1 MKTLFFSLFSLF
13 SVFSHFFSPLISPF
27 YFSFALLLF
36 LFLFLPFFSLSFLIL
51 SLCRL
56 TAPKIP
62 EGEKVDFDVSIP
74 EAVCV
79 CLSVPELYICAN
91 PCNST
96 CTEYSWRYCPGQ
108 NECLLVFSI
117 KSYLLLSEGLWIHLW
132 LICTRQNLYL
142 LVRLVVCFYTL
153 NVWSKRSK
161 RFRMS
166 KILCPTA
173 VNDPKVT
180 EQFEIKQV
188 YAQLLLRNSTW
199 NDSKRLTTGIQMLFY
214 KSWHE
219 IEKPVLKISAEMSA
233 LLKNAGVFSR

>member
-96 CTEYSWRYCPGQ
+96 CTEYSWRYCSGQ

-166 KILCPTA
+166 KIPCPTA

-219 IEKPVLKISAEMSA
+219 IEKLVLKISAEMSA